1 MKNYTR
7 PVIVVADQLAE
18 GVYMSLSGDNQVAFT
33 NAVDAAS
40 GSGET
45 IDNTNAADLTT
56 GAENSVGGTDGDVP
70 ETSSDTSQDTL
81 EGSDTTETTGDQ
93 TGEGDST
100 GDPVGDMQPA
110 MTIKCESKYME
121 GIWQG
126 AHQGATGETVPTN
139 KGEFGCSDC
148 PADKGDGC
156 GLQDPDAASVYFNDI
171 GRLKPGWEQL
181 GKLPDD
187 NPYGL

>member
-56 GAENSVGGTDGDVP
+56 GAENSVGGTEESD
-70 ETSSDTSQDTL
+70 TSSDTTQDSSTN
-81 EGSDTTETTGDQ
+81 ETQGDQ

-100 GDPVGDMQPA
+100 GEPVGDMQSSVS
-110 MTIKCESKYME
+110 IKCESKYME